1 MRDIMIDIETLGTRP
16 GSVTVSIGAVEF
28 NAETGT
34 IGRQFYTRVSPKD
47 GFKQGLTIDVDTV
60 LWWMQQDEN
69 ARQTTFFGEQ
79 DTLWFAL
86 HRLGE
91 WVKVNSTPDLRVWG
105 NGPSFDLVQLE
116 EAYRSVNQDAP
127 WSFRAHRDLRTLRDI
142 TGVDIP
148 QVGTTHNALDD
159 AMAQAMAV
167 IKAYEVL
174 GLSRQPVSE
183 AA

>member
-16 GSVTVSIGAVEF
+16 GSIIISIGAVSF
-28 NAETGT
+28 DAETGEVGDT
-34 IGRQFYTRVSPKD
+34 FYNRIDATEAEAY
-47 GFKQGLTIDVDTV
+47 GLTFDMSTIV
-60 LWWMQQDEN
+60 WWMQQDEEARN
-69 ARQTTFFGEQ
+69 AAFTGQANG
-79 DTLWFAL
+79 
-86 HRLGE
+86 LGAVLYSLSE
-91 WVKVNSTPDLRVWG
+91 FIVRNSDGGRIWG
-105 NGPSFDLVQLE
+105 NGPSFDLVLLE
-116 EAYRSVNQDAP
+116 TAYREAGILVP

-174 GLSRQPVSE
+174 GLSRQPISV